1 MLKKLLYCC
10 IVFILTTTLSL
21 QLEFDQNLGYQF
33 GYNLN
38 DYDTPFDS
46 FSVNVN
52 VSEDLIFGFGFNG
65 GYLFRYSPT
74 TFSSL
79 SESIFL
85 HTQYVGVT
93 YSKLFDKSVKMY
105 LTTNIN
111 IGLSFYDI
119 FKFYQFQYTYMF
131 TIQVGFPITEDLS
144 IFGQLSYIGDNFK
157 DTTLQSISPSIGVKY
172 FFRF

>member
-1 MLKKLLYCC
+1 MLFMA
-10 IVFILTTTLSL
+10 IVFTTSSSFQL
-21 QLEFDQNLGYQF
+21 QFDQNLGYQF

-46 FSVNVN
+46 YSINAN

-74 TFSSL
+74 KFSGL
-79 SESIFL
+79 SDLFFL
-85 HTQYVGVT
+85 NTVYVGVT
-93 YSKLFDKSVKMY
+93 YSKIFDKSVKMY
-105 LTTNIN
+105 ITTNIN

-119 FKFYQFQYTYMF
+119 LKFYQLQYTYMF

-144 IFGQLSYIGDNFK
+144 IYGQLNYIGDNFK
-157 DTTLQSISPSIGVKY
+157 DITLQSISPSIGVKY
-172 FFRF
+172 YFRF